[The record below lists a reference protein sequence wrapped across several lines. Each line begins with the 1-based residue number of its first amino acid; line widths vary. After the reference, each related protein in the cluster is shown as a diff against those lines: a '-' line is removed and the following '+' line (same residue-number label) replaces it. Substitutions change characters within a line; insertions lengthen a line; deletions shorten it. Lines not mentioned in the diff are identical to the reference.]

1 MNDLYSSTLLLIT
14 ENIFCIAAICLKV
27 MGAVMTITSMY
38 LLANLKMFWIEL
50 KLLHLDVFNN
60 LSVLFV
66 PVASGIRTSMC
77 FVLGTRLN

>member
-38 LLANLKMFWIEL
+38 LLANLKMF
-50 KLLHLDVFNN
+50 
-60 LSVLFV
+60 
-66 PVASGIRTSMC
+66 
-77 FVLGTRLN
+77 